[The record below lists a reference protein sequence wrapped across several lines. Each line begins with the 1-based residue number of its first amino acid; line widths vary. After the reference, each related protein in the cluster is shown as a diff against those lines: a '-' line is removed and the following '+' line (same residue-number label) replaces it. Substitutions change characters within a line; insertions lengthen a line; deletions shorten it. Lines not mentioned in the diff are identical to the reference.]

1 MNFWDRHQA
10 RFSDFFLGDGPDYF
24 ELRTLPDGRIHKII
38 EITNTTILNIYD
50 TFQISK

>member
-1 MNFWDRHQA
+1 MLRSGFPPENA
-10 RFSDFFLGDGPDYF
+10 LGDSPDYF

-38 EITNTTILNIYD
+38 EITNTTVLNIYD